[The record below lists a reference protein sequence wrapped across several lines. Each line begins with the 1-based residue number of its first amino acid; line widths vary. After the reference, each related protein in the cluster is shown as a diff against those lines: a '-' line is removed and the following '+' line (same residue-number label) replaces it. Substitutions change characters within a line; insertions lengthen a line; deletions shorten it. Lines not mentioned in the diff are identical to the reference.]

1 MNKELSKSG
10 IKSTFVGIIFNLFLV
25 AIKGAAGFLGH
36 SNALIADAIESSSDI
51 ITSIIVVVGLKIAA
65 KPADTDH
72 PYGHGKAEPI
82 AGMVVSISLFG
93 AAAII
98 IIRSIHEIIISNSAP
113 ESFTLWVLVLA
124 VIIKESLFRYV
135 SSVGS
140 SVGSIAVKND
150 AWHHRSDAITSTAAF
165 IGISISLI
173 GGKGFEKADGY
184 AALLASAIIIFNAFK
199 MLKPAV
205 MEIMDTAPPSDIK
218 EKVIKVAD
226 DVEGVLYIDKCFV
239 RKMGF
244 EYFVDIHIIVD
255 GNISVHDG
263 HLISHNVKDTLIKK
277 LPKIADVLVHIE
289 PNFLEMKPSK
299 VKFPKDK

>member
-1 MNKELSKSG
+1 MKKELSKSG

-25 AIKGAAGFLGH
+25 AIKGAAGILGH

-98 IIRSIHEIIISNSAP
+98 IIRSIHEIIIPHSAP
-113 ESFTLWVLVLA
+113 ESFTLWVLVLV

-150 AWHHRSDAITSTAAF
+150 AWHHRSDALTSIAAF

-184 AALLASAIIIFNAFK
+184 AALLASGIIIFNAFK

-205 MEIMDTAPPSDIK
+205 MEVMDTAPPSDIK

-277 LPKIADVLVHIE
+277 LPIIADVLVHIE
-289 PNFLEMKPSK
+289 PNFLEMKLR
-299 VKFPKDK
+299 D

>member
-1 MNKELSKSG
+1 MNKELSKPG
-10 IKSTFVGIIFNLFLV
+10 IKSTFIGIIFNLFLV

-51 ITSIIVVVGLKIAA
+51 LTSIIVVVGLKIAA

-82 AGMVVSISLFG
+82 AGLVVSLSLFG
-93 AAAII
+93 AAAVII
-98 IIRSIHEIIISNSAP
+98 FRSIHEIAIPNSAP
-113 ESFTLWVLVLA
+113 ESFTLWILVVA
-124 VIIKESLFRYV
+124 IIIKESLFRYV
-135 SSVGS
+135 SSIGS

-173 GGKGFEKADGY
+173 GGKGFEKADGI
-184 AALLASAIIIFNAFK
+184 AALIASAIIIFNAFK

-205 MEIMDTAPPSDIK
+205 MEIMDTAPPEDIK
-218 EKVIKVAD
+218 EKVIKVARQVD
-226 DVEGVLYIDKCFV
+226 GVLYIDKCFV
-239 RKMGF
+239 RKMGL

-277 LPKIADVLVHIE
+277 LPRIADVLAHIE
-289 PNFLEMKPSK
+289 PNFLEMKRQSEI
-299 VKFPKDK
+299 PKNK

>member
-1 MNKELSKSG
+1 MNKELSKPG
-10 IKSTFVGIIFNLFLV
+10 IKSTFIGIIFNLFLV

-51 ITSIIVVVGLKIAA
+51 LTSIIVVVGLKIAA

-82 AGMVVSISLFG
+82 AGLVVSLSLFG
-93 AAAII
+93 AAAVII
-98 IIRSIHEIIISNSAP
+98 FRSIHEIAIPNSAP
-113 ESFTLWVLVLA
+113 ESFTLWILVVA
-124 VIIKESLFRYV
+124 IIIKESLFRYV
-135 SSVGS
+135 SSIGS

-173 GGKGFEKADGY
+173 GGKGFEKADGI
-184 AALLASAIIIFNAFK
+184 AALIASAIIIFNAFK

-205 MEIMDTAPPSDIK
+205 MEIMDTAPPEDIK
-218 EKVIKVAD
+218 EKVIKVARQVD
-226 DVEGVLYIDKCFV
+226 GVLYIDKCFV
-239 RKMGF
+239 RKMGL

-277 LPKIADVLVHIE
+277 LPRIADVLAHIE
-289 PNFLEMKPSK
+289 PNFLEMKLQK
-299 VKFPKDK
+299 

>member
-1 MNKELSKSG
+1 MNKELSKPG
-10 IKSTFVGIIFNLFLV
+10 IKSTFIGIIFNLFLV

-51 ITSIIVVVGLKIAA
+51 LTSIIVVVGLKIAA

-82 AGMVVSISLFG
+82 AGLVVSLSLFG
-93 AAAII
+93 AAAVII
-98 IIRSIHEIIISNSAP
+98 FRSIHEIAIPNSAP
-113 ESFTLWVLVLA
+113 ESFTLWVLVVA
-124 VIIKESLFRYV
+124 IIIKESLFRYV
-135 SSVGS
+135 SSIGS

-173 GGKGFEKADGY
+173 GGKGFEKADGI
-184 AALLASAIIIFNAFK
+184 AALIASAIIIFNAFK

-205 MEIMDTAPPSDIK
+205 MEIMDTAPPEDIK
-218 EKVIKVAD
+218 EKVIKVARQVD
-226 DVEGVLYIDKCFV
+226 GVLYIDKCFV
-239 RKMGF
+239 RKMGL

-277 LPKIADVLVHIE
+277 LPRIADVLAHIE
-289 PNFLEMKPSK
+289 PNFLEMKLQK
-299 VKFPKDK
+299 

>member
-1 MNKELSKSG
+1 MG
-10 IKSTFVGIIFNLFLV
+10 T
-25 AIKGAAGFLGH
+25 
-36 SNALIADAIESSSDI
+36 
-51 ITSIIVVVGLKIAA
+51 
-65 KPADTDH
+65 
-72 PYGHGKAEPI
+72 
-82 AGMVVSISLFG
+82 
-93 AAAII
+93 
-98 IIRSIHEIIISNSAP
+98 
-113 ESFTLWVLVLA
+113 
-124 VIIKESLFRYV
+124 
-135 SSVGS
+135 

-150 AWHHRSDAITSTAAF
+150 AWHHRSDAITSMAAF

-184 AALLASAIIIFNAFK
+184 AALLASGIIIFNAFK

-289 PNFLEMKPSK
+289 PNFLEMRPSK

>member
-1 MNKELSKSG
+1 MNKELSKPG
-10 IKSTFVGIIFNLFLV
+10 IKSTFIGIIFNLFLV

-51 ITSIIVVVGLKIAA
+51 LTSIIVVVGLKIAA

-82 AGMVVSISLFG
+82 AGLVVSLSLFG
-93 AAAII
+93 AAAVII
-98 IIRSIHEIIISNSAP
+98 FRSIHEIAIPNSAP
-113 ESFTLWVLVLA
+113 ESFTLWILVVA
-124 VIIKESLFRYV
+124 IIIKESLFRYV
-135 SSVGS
+135 SSIGS

-173 GGKGFEKADGY
+173 GGKGFEKADGI
-184 AALLASAIIIFNAFK
+184 AALIASAIIIFNAFK

-205 MEIMDTAPPSDIK
+205 MEIMDTAPPEDIK
-218 EKVIKVAD
+218 EKVIKVARQVD
-226 DVEGVLYIDKCFV
+226 GVLYIDKCFV
-239 RKMGF
+239 RKMGL

-277 LPKIADVLVHIE
+277 LPRIADVLAHIE
-289 PNFLEMKPSK
+289 PNFLEMKRQGEI
-299 VKFPKDK
+299 PKNK